1 VTAAVSNRRK
11 RSDRRKAAPKRRA
24 PALIERRY
32 NVGSRAE
39 LKKLQRLMASAIFR
53 PLNSRD
59 GMQTRWTDG
68 RPMSAVAAQFIKPND
83 RLSSFE
89 RLEIYNR
96 VYWFRVLDCLY
107 DDYPGLRAIVGER
120 KFLKLTTAYLAKY
133 PSASFTLRNLGQRLE
148 KFLREEPVWIVP
160 NEELAL
166 DMARF
171 EWAQVV
177 AFDDAAQP
185 KITTDD
191 VLDMPP
197 SKLQLGLQP
206 YLSLLDLNYAVDK
219 FLLAVKKR
227 EGAVLRDEAS
237 NTFEA
242 MPQATRRKRPV
253 RRPKQERVYLVVH
266 RYDNT
271 LYYKRLDPEA
281 FAILQGLQKGRTVE
295 KACVAALAKSTRT
308 DVDWTRQ
315 IQEWFHD
322 WSALGWFCR
331 PKK

>member
-1 VTAAVSNRRK
+1 VAAAYNRRK
-11 RSDRRKAAPKRRA
+11 RSDRRIAAPQGRT
-24 PALIERRY
+24 PALLKRRY

-39 LKKLQRLMASAIFR
+39 LKELQRLMASAIFR

-68 RPMSAVAAQFIKPND
+68 RPTSAVASQFIKPND

-107 DDYPGLRAIVGER
+107 DDYPGLCAIVGER
-120 KFLKLTTAYLAKY
+120 KFFKLATAYLAKY

-148 KFLREEPVWIVP
+148 KFLREEPRWVVP

-191 VLDMPP
+191 VLDAAP
-197 SKLQLGLQP
+197 SRLRLGLQP
-206 YLSLLDLNYAVDK
+206 YLSLLELNHAVDK

-253 RRPKQERVYLVVH
+253 RRPKRERVHLVVH
-266 RYDNT
+266 RYDNM
-271 LYYKRLDPEA
+271 LYYKRLEPEA

-295 KACVAALAKSTRT
+295 KACVAALAKTDRT
-308 DVDWTRQ
+308 DMDWTRQ